1 MQHVK
6 WLNWGGTHQAKKIL
20 IQDHFPILDF
30 KVAAKFYFRGD
41 KMTQLTTLG
50 SYACADKVVVG
61 ADYEAKRI
69 MKTARQYLSPSICKR
84 LQNKLESGFVI
95 PRGLDLEYPFKK
107 TAPKKGRPIVG
118 IFTQRIGLAGR
129 HPFAALDAFFYSFVQ
144 RDSERVKFHISTN
157 SMTSFSDDALNKY
170 SFVEFYQSD
179 RSQFYEKLRQS
190 DFCISFSTTEGMP
203 TSILEAV
210 CWGCIPV
217 LVRYDWSVDM
227 VGEDYPL
234 LFRSQ
239 TEAVAMV
246 GKILDN
252 PAEMF
257 ARYQEWYRSYFLPY
271 LDRCGSLLRACEEMV
286 ERNAVEV
293 DEFASK
299 RQDNPLYGEIQK
311 YVERKKIRRV
321 VLYDL
326 LKKLKEEGIIRVDPD
341 IMGVGKRPQRAM
353 GRAVPARLP
362 NYYTI
367 LHTLLKKT
375 GWQRG
380 LEVGEIVT
388 DL

>member
-1 MQHVK
+1 
-6 WLNWGGTHQAKKIL
+6 
-20 IQDHFPILDF
+20 
-30 KVAAKFYFRGD
+30 
-41 KMTQLTTLG
+41 
-50 SYACADKVVVG
+50 
-61 ADYEAKRI
+61 
-69 MKTARQYLSPSICKR
+69 
-84 LQNKLESGFVI
+84 
-95 PRGLDLEYPFKK
+95 
-107 TAPKKGRPIVG
+107 
-118 IFTQRIGLAGR
+118 
-129 HPFAALDAFFYSFVQ
+129 
-144 RDSERVKFHISTN
+144 
-157 SMTSFSDDALNKY
+157 
-170 SFVEFYQSD
+170 
-179 RSQFYEKLRQS
+179 
-190 DFCISFSTTEGMP
+190 
-203 TSILEAV
+203 
-210 CWGCIPV
+210 
-217 LVRYDWSVDM
+217 
-227 VGEDYPL
+227 
-234 LFRSQ
+234 
-239 TEAVAMV
+239 MV